1 MGAGLAAGAGSA
13 SEAGLAAGDAMGA
26 TASAG
31 ATDVLAADF
40 AETAPTTDALWQKA
54 DSLLGQIY
62 HGPVERS
69 RQHHR
74 AFGQA
79 LEDLVRRDP
88 RPAAYAWDRLE
99 GLMYFKSADG
109 RLQMLNWS
117 VPNINGSSSYG
128 GLVWVKRPTAGG
140 SATEAGN
147 ASATAGKGA
156 PQTNGRTDAGAPDST
171 AYLYYR
177 LQDFSSYQPYPEALT
192 LTPAQWWGAYYYQA
206 IEHTQA
212 DTLRLTLIGVNH
224 SQSRYAQKV
233 IEVLQL
239 LPDGQIVFGA
249 PIFRL
254 EALPQS
260 VPPAAKGGG
269 RPGGST
275 SPAARGAQEAA
286 YPNAYIGYK
295 PQGAGDTD
303 EAASYAPASHRN
315 AGVRQTP
322 AMRRIIFRYNPR
334 TDMILRYDYQTYRR
348 YRGAKAKETAAY
360 MIVCDRLMHD
370 PLSLDQTAARLVPA
384 GGVYDAYI
392 FEAPYWYPVEDVIA
406 RNPDPER
413 GARHR

>member
-1 MGAGLAAGAGSA
+1 MDMRLYVCFIGLWMMGAGLAAGAGLA
-13 SEAGLAAGDAMGA
+13 SEAELAAVEAR
-26 TASAG
+26 T
-31 ATDVLAADF
+31 T
-40 AETAPTTDALWQKA
+40 TTDALWQKA

-88 RPAAYAWDRLE
+88 RPAAYAWDQLE

-147 ASATAGKGA
+147 AAATAGKGA
-156 PQTNGRTDAGAPDST
+156 PSTDGRAEAGAPDST
-171 AYLYYR
+171 AYLYYS

-249 PIFRL
+249 PIFRR

-260 VPPAAKGGG
+260 VPPAAKGGE
-269 RPGGST
+269 RPGGSA
-275 SPAARGAQEAA
+275 SPADRGAQEAA

-295 PQGAGDTD
+295 PQGAGDAD
-303 EAASYAPASHRN
+303 GAAAYAPASRRN
-315 AGVRQTP
+315 AGVQKTP

-334 TDMILRYDYQTYRR
+334 TDLILRYDYQTYRR

-413 GARHR
+413 DARHQ